1 MKSKKGIS
9 LIVLVITII
18 VMIILAVAIILSL
31 SNSGIISKAN
41 KAKTDNDVSNAKELV
56 EVAHSE
62 WLLMTADE
70 QTENGGSFVSY
81 VTDKLEKSG
90 YDPDKYILSE
100 EGGIEVCVAKIGD
113 TKYATLKAA
122 IDSIAEN
129 NSADIVIINDFE
141 LKESGSISA
150 NTVVSIDLNGCT
162 ISSQG
167 DAIYNYGTLVLK
179 DTSSSKTGKIIAIPD
194 ESKYDEKYDV
204 NKDGYVGQW
213 EVDEFKKY
221 FGQRIN
227 ENSSEEAKKF
237 DFDGNGAINS
247 RDVKFLKQHY
257 SVAYAVV
264 NSSDTAVVTVENIN
278 KNNLQG
284 KPSGIYV
291 KGTVTGY

>member
-1 MKSKKGIS
+1 MKSRKGIS

-18 VMIILAVAIILSL
+18 VMIILAAAIILSL

-41 KAKTDNDVSNAKELV
+41 KAKADNDVSNAKELV

-62 WLLMTADE
+62 WLLMTVDE
-70 QTENGGSFVSY
+70 QTENGGSFVNY
-81 VTDKLEKSG
+81 ATDKLEKSG
-90 YDPDKYILSE
+90 YDSNKYILSE
-100 EGGIEVCVAKIGD
+100 EGSIEVCVAKIGD
-113 TKYATLKAA
+113 TKYATLKNA

-129 NSADIVIINDFE
+129 GSADIVIVNDFE
-141 LKESGSISA
+141 LKESGSIA
-150 NTVVSIDLNGCT
+150 ADTVVSIDLNGCT

-179 DTSSSKTGKIIAIPD
+179 DTSSSKTGKIIATPD
-194 ESKYDEKYDV
+194 ESKYDEEYDL

-213 EVDEFKKY
+213 EIDEYKKY
-221 FGQRIN
+221 FGQRID
-227 ENSSEEAKKF
+227 ENSSEEAKRI
-237 DFDGNGAINS
+237 DFDGNGYINV
-247 RDVKFLKQHY
+247 RDLWYIKKHY

-264 NSSDTAVVTVENIN
+264 NESDTTVVTVDNIN

-284 KPSGIYV
+284 KPNGIYI